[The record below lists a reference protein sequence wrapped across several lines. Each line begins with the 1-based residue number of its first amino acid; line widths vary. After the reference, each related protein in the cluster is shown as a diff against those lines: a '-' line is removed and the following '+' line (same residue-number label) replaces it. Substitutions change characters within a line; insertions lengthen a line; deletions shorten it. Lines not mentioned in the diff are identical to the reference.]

1 MKKETK
7 ASLLAILIALEGV
20 AVIDI
25 TSKIIAINK
34 VNDYKKCLV
43 SLTEMEYFNDFVT
56 LGINNNYFL
65 ISFTKGEESYFKV
78 VNKEHELVTLP
89 EIKGYTII
97 SEDTVILETGEKGSK
112 VFYYFNLVS
121 GEFKTFNASSVTL
134 FNDYLLVEEQELIN
148 GISNKDGVV
157 YKNRITTSNYQLYD
171 LKLDKVI
178 NEKFSIYCYDKN
190 TNTLLLS
197 DKLDNYVI
205 DTVNDELLYFYGQVK
220 HMVNNYIVIKE
231 NNYQYLVY
239 YNSKYN
245 TIDNMNVADKIVD
258 VIALDNENVLILR
271 NNGQYSNVYSTLTN
285 EYIDNLMNKRI
296 IHTYENN
303 SILVSSMENSILELY
318 SIDGK
323 TLLLSV
329 KGSNLSSM
337 YTSNLGCYCIVVEN
351 STESVAFDMY
361 GNVLVRG
368 NYTIE
373 EITEIVRNMT
383 SYERDIII
391 KENKS
396 LVLKV

>member
-7 ASLLAILIALEGV
+7 ASLLAVLIALEGV

-25 TSKIIAINK
+25 TCKIITINK

-65 ISFTKGEESYFKV
+65 VSFTKGEESYFKV

-89 EIKGYTII
+89 EIKGYTVVR
-97 SEDTVILETGEKGSK
+97 EDTVILETGEKGSK
-112 VFYYFNLVS
+112 VFYYFNLES

-148 GISNKDGVV
+148 DISNKDGVV
-157 YKNRITTSNYQLYD
+157 YKTKITTSNYQLYD

-205 DTVNDELLYFYGQVK
+205 DTVNDELIYFYGQVK

-258 VIALDNENVLILR
+258 VIALDNENVLISR
-271 NNGQYSNVYSTLTN
+271 NNGEYSNVYSTLTN
-285 EYIDNLMNKRI
+285 EYIDSLMNKRI
-296 IHTYENN
+296 IHTYENT
-303 SILVSSMENSILELY
+303 SILVSSMENTVLELY

-323 TLLLSV
+323 TILLSV

-351 STESVAFDMY
+351 NTESVAFDMY

>member
-7 ASLLAILIALEGV
+7 ASLLAVLIALEGV

-25 TSKIIAINK
+25 TCKIIAINK
-34 VNDYKKCLV
+34 VNDYKKCLI

-65 ISFTKGEESYFKV
+65 VSFTKGEESYFKV

-89 EIKGYTII
+89 EIKGYTVVR
-97 SEDTVILETGEKGSK
+97 EDTVILETGEKGNK

-148 GISNKDGVV
+148 DISNKDGVV
-157 YKNRITTSNYQLYD
+157 YKTKITTSNYQLYD

-258 VIALDNENVLILR
+258 VIALDNENVLISR
-271 NNGQYSNVYSTLTN
+271 NNGEYSNVYSTLTN
-285 EYIDNLMNKRI
+285 EYIDSLMNKRI
-296 IHTYENN
+296 IHTYENT
-303 SILVSSMENSILELY
+303 SILVSSMENSVLELY

-323 TLLLSV
+323 TILLSV

-351 STESVAFDMY
+351 NTESVAFDMY

-373 EITEIVRNMT
+373 QMSEIVKNMT
-383 SYERDIII
+383 AYERDIII

>member
-7 ASLLAILIALEGV
+7 ASLLAVLIALEGV

-25 TSKIIAINK
+25 TCKIIDINK

-89 EIKGYTII
+89 EIKGYTVVR
-97 SEDTVILETGEKGSK
+97 EDTVILETGEKGSK

-121 GEFKTFNASSVTL
+121 GEFKMFNANSVTL
-134 FNDYLLVEEQELIN
+134 FNDYLLVEKQEPIEN
-148 GISNKDGVV
+148 ISSKDKVV
-157 YKNRITTSNYQLYD
+157 YKTKITTSNYLLYD

-178 NEKFSIYCYDKN
+178 DKKFSIYCFDKN

-197 DKLDNYVI
+197 EKYDNYVI
-205 DTVNDELLYFYGQVK
+205 DTVNDELSYFYGQVK

-231 NNYQYLVY
+231 DNYQYLVY

-258 VIALDNENVLILR
+258 VIALDNENVLISR
-271 NNGQYSNVYSTLTN
+271 NNGEYSNVYSTLTN
-285 EYIDNLMNKRI
+285 EYIYSLMNKRI
-296 IHTYENN
+296 IHTNENT
-303 SILVSSMENSILELY
+303 SILVSSMENSVLELY

-323 TLLLSV
+323 TILLSV
-329 KGSNLSSM
+329 KGSNLSSL
-337 YTSNLGCYCIVVEN
+337 YTSNLGCYCIVVSN
-351 STESVAFDMY
+351 GSDGVAFDMY
-361 GNVLVRG
+361 GNVLVKG

-373 EITEIVRNMT
+373 QMSEIVKNMT

-396 LVLKV
+396 LVLKA

>member
-25 TSKIIAINK
+25 TCKIIAINK

-97 SEDTVILETGEKGSK
+97 CEDTVILETGEKGSK

-121 GEFKTFNASSVTL
+121 GEFKMVNANSVTL
-134 FNDYLLVEEQELIN
+134 FNDYLLVEKQELIN
-148 GISNKDGVV
+148 DISSKDKVV
-157 YKNRITTSNYQLYD
+157 YKTKITTSNYLLYD

-178 NEKFSIYCYDKN
+178 DKKFSIYCFDKN

-197 DKLDNYVI
+197 EKYDNYVI
-205 DTVNDELLYFYGQVK
+205 DTVNDELSYFYGQVK

-231 NNYQYLVY
+231 DNYQYLVY

-258 VIALDNENVLILR
+258 VIALDNENVLISR
-271 NNGQYSNVYSTLTN
+271 NNGEYSNVYSTLTN
-285 EYIDNLMNKRI
+285 EYIDSLMNKRI
-296 IHTYENN
+296 IHTYEKT
-303 SILVSSMENSILELY
+303 SILVSSMENSVLELY

-323 TLLLSV
+323 TILLSV

-351 STESVAFDMY
+351 NTESVAFDMY

>member
-7 ASLLAILIALEGV
+7 ASLLAVLIVLEGV

-25 TSKIIAINK
+25 TCKIIDINK

-89 EIKGYTII
+89 EIKGYTVI
-97 SEDTVILETGEKGSK
+97 SEDTVILETGEKNAR
-112 VFYYFNLVS
+112 VFYYFNLES

-148 GISNKDGVV
+148 DISNKDGVV
-157 YKNRITTSNYQLYD
+157 YKTKITTSNYQLYD

-258 VIALDNENVLILR
+258 VIALDNENVLISR
-271 NNGQYSNVYSTLTN
+271 NNGEYSNVYSTLTN

-296 IHTYENN
+296 IHTYENT
-303 SILVSSMENSILELY
+303 SILVSSMENSVLELY

-323 TLLLSV
+323 TILLSV

-351 STESVAFDMY
+351 NTESVAFDMY

>member
-7 ASLLAILIALEGV
+7 ASLLAVLIALEGV
-20 AVIDI
+20 AIIDI

-65 ISFTKGEESYFKV
+65 ISFTKGEGSYFKV

-89 EIKGYTII
+89 EIKGYTVI
-97 SEDTVILETGEKGSK
+97 SEDTVILETGEKNTR

-121 GEFKTFNASSVTL
+121 GEFKMFNANSVTL

-148 GISNKDGVV
+148 DISNKDGVV

-258 VIALDNENVLILR
+258 VIALDNENVLISR
-271 NNGQYSNVYSTLTN
+271 NNGEYSNVYSTLTN
-285 EYIDNLMNKRI
+285 EYIDSLMNKRI
-296 IHTYENN
+296 IHTYENT
-303 SILVSSMENSILELY
+303 SILVSSMENSVLELY

-329 KGSNLSSM
+329 KGVNFSSI
-337 YTSNLGCYCIVVEN
+337 YTSNLSCYCIIVSN
-351 STESVAFDMY
+351 GSDGVAFDMY
-361 GNVLVRG
+361 GNVLVKG

-373 EITEIVRNMT
+373 QMSEIVKNMT